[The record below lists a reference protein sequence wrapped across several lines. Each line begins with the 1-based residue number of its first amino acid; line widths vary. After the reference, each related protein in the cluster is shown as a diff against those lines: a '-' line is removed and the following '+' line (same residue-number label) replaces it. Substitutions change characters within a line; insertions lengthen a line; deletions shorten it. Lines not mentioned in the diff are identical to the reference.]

1 MKTGALILAGG
12 RSSRMGGIQKGEI
25 PWGNTTFTGLLASR
39 LWQFEEKLISVRKEQ
54 DPALP
59 GWLAVEDEQADRGPL
74 GGIVSGLHA
83 FRGDALFVVS
93 CDMPFLPQ
101 NLPERL
107 LSAMERTSCDVC
119 ICRDLEGRE
128 YPLCA
133 VYSKTALSA
142 LENSLNSG
150 RLRVL
155 DALKGLRV
163 EAVPAG
169 RPLLNLNTPEQLE
182 AFKNSIYRLDLEQ
195 AVERI
200 LQAVPG
206 PAGKETLPLSQCFGR
221 FLAEDFTAPMD
232 NPPFHRSALDGYAVR
247 SGDIQNASPDSPV
260 RLRVTGARYAGQD
273 LASEPPSSAAVKP
286 GCALRIMTGAVM
298 PDGADCVIRQEDTD
312 MGAGTVS
319 IFQPVPSGK
328 NFARRGEDIRQ
339 GTLLLRA
346 GQKISFAEAG
356 ILASMGAAQVSVFS
370 RPRVALLSTGDELAL
385 PGEPLDPS
393 GSGFSGKIYNSSLYL
408 LAARLRELGAEPV
421 MIQMLRD
428 DPAAAALKIREIA
441 DKGLADL
448 IITTG
453 GVSVGE
459 KDIFHQVVPMS
470 GGELIFW
477 RLQIKPG
484 SPVMLWK
491 MGNLPVL
498 SLSGNPFAAFV
509 TFELLARPALGRL
522 AGTSALD
529 LQPAS
534 AILASPF
541 PKAGGLRRF
550 VRGKYENGAVFLP
563 EGHSSGML
571 LSLSGCNCLVDVP
584 AGSGP
589 LKAGDPVQ
597 ILLER

>member
-1 MKTGALILAGG
+1 M
-12 RSSRMGGIQKGEI
+12 
-25 PWGNTTFTGLLASR
+25 
-39 LWQFEEKLISVRKEQ
+39 
-54 DPALP
+54 
-59 GWLAVEDEQADRGPL
+59 
-74 GGIVSGLHA
+74 
-83 FRGDALFVVS
+83 VS

-107 LSAMERTSCDVC
+107 LSAMEQTSCDVC
-119 ICRDLEGRE
+119 ICRDLEGRD

-133 VYSKTALSA
+133 VYSKTALPA
-142 LENSLNSG
+142 LEKALNSG

-155 DALKGLRV
+155 DALNGLRA
-163 EAVPAG
+163 EIVPVG

-182 AFKNSIYRLDLEQ
+182 AFKKTFYRLDLEQ
-195 AVERI
+195 AVKRI
-200 LQAVPG
+200 LQVVSG
-206 PAGKETLPLSQCFGR
+206 PAGTENLPLSQCSGR

-247 SGDIQNASPDSPV
+247 SEDIQNASPNSPV

-273 LASEPPSSAAVKP
+273 LAGEPSSAAAVKP
-286 GCALRIMTGAVM
+286 DCALRIMTGAVM
-298 PDGADCVIRQEDTD
+298 PEGADCVIRQEDTD
-312 MGAGTVS
+312 MGAETVS

-328 NFARRGEDIRQ
+328 NFARRGEDIRR

-346 GQKISFAEAG
+346 GQKISFAETG
-356 ILASMGAAQVSVFS
+356 ILASMGAAQVPVFS
-370 RPRVALLSTGDELAL
+370 SPRVALLSTGDELAL

-393 GSGFSGKIYNSSLYL
+393 GFGFPGKIYNSSLYL

-441 DKGLADL
+441 DNGLADF

-470 GGELIFW
+470 GGELLFW
-477 RLQIKPG
+477 RLKIKPG
-484 SPVMLWK
+484 SPVMFWK
-491 MGNLPVL
+491 LGNLPVL

-509 TFELLARPALGRL
+509 TFELLARPILRKL
-522 AGTSALD
+522 SGTSALD
-529 LQPAS
+529 LRPAS

-541 PKAGGLRRF
+541 PKAGSLRRF
-550 VRGKYENGAVFLP
+550 VRGRYENGAVSLP
-563 EGHSSGML
+563 DGHSSGML
-571 LSLSGCNCLVDVP
+571 LSLSGCNCLVDIP

-589 LKAGDPVQ
+589 LNVGDPVQ